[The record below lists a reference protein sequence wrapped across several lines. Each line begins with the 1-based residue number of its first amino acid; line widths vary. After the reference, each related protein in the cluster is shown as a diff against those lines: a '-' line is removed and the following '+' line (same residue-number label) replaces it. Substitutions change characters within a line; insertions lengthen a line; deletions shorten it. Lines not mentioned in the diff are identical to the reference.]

1 MYFKVN
7 FISTFFNNKKQGK
20 KVHRD
25 RIKSDTHN
33 ARKYRINSILS
44 YLLIDYFSLSFFFR
58 SRSFSC
64 FFVLSLHCSLVR
76 HRCCFYIVCNFLLCK
91 FGAFVFYLCVFRAR
105 RFLPLCVNV
114 SVSVCIC
121 IWLSVFLGFFFIFG
135 ILFLFDFI

>member
-44 YLLIDYFSLSFFFR
+44 YLLIDYFSLSFFFG
-58 SRSFSC
+58 
-64 FFVLSLHCSLVR
+64 VAHSLVFLFF
-76 HRCCFYIVCNFLLCK
+76 RCIVRWCATVVASILCVIFFCVNLVLLC
-91 FGAFVFYLCVFRAR
+91 
-105 RFLPLCVNV
+105 
-114 SVSVCIC
+114 
-121 IWLSVFLGFFFIFG
+121 FIFVCFEQG
-135 ILFLFDFI
+135 VFCHCV